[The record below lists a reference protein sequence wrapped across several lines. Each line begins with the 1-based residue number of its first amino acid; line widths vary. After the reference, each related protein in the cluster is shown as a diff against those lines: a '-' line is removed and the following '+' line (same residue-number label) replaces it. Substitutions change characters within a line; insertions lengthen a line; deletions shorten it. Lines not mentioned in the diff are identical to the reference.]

1 MVSGYTCW
9 YETVGRVIKY
19 RVRWSGFDEDD
30 DTWETRAS
38 LMKYVPELIEEYEN
52 PKPKTKSRKKK
63 TNKKKT

>member
-1 MVSGYTCW
+1 MVDRLVDRK
-9 YETVGRVIKY
+9 TVGRVVKY
-19 RVRWSGFDEDD
+19 KVRWKGFDEED
-30 DTWETRAS
+30 DTYETRAS